1 MPRDEWDARFI
12 PEKRPRFSEGRKQG
26 IFLILLAIA
35 IPLVAFF
42 FQDKGAL
49 RFYSSEKVFE
59 RNITPK
65 ERQELKAA
73 IDRAKASLDKVQR
86 AVEDVKE
93 KYRGEI
99 GEGYYADRWVVHD
112 VDGFAIP
119 FKYILGLG
127 VLVALFGLGKL
138 LL

>member
-1 MPRDEWDARFI
+1 MPQDEWDARFI
-12 PEKRPRFSEGRKQG
+12 PERRKRLSEGRKQG

-35 IPLVAFF
+35 IPVVAFF
-42 FQDKGAL
+42 FQDNGAL

-59 RNITPK
+59 RNVTPK

-73 IDRAKASLDKVQR
+73 IDRYKTRLDKVQKV
-86 AVEDVKE
+86 VEDVKE
-93 KYRGEI
+93 KYRGAI
-99 GEGYYADRWVVHD
+99 GEGYYSDRWVVHD
-112 VDGFAIP
+112 MDGFAIP

-127 VLVALFGLGKL
+127 ALVALIGLGKL